1 MKFKPHFYQRIAIQR
16 LLDNPKY
23 GLLLG
28 MGLGKT
34 IITLSA
40 IAELMYNRFEVKR
53 VLLIAPK
60 QVTYTT
66 WQDEAIKFDHTRPI
80 RFSLVVGDLKERKR
94 ALESKSDVFLVNREN
109 VSWLCEYYN
118 YDLPFDMLVLDEG
131 SSFKNPRAK
140 RFRALKRARLCFDRV
155 VLLTGTPAPNSL
167 LELWPQLYLL
177 DGGERLGRT
186 ITQYRNTYFK
196 PDKTNG
202 HIVYSY
208 RLKDKNTE
216 QEIYRRIS
224 TICMSLVSETC
235 IALPGKR
242 IRTIRLKMPEP
253 IRQQYKK
260 MVRDLVLQLGDET
273 ITALNAASL
282 SNKLLQL
289 ANGCVYDEE
298 RAVHDFHDGKL
309 QALRDVLQD
318 KDGTI
323 REPALV
329 FYSFLHDKERI
340 LNCFPEARELKTA
353 EDIRDWNAGRIKVLL
368 AHPASCGYGINLQ
381 AGGRRIV
388 WYGLTW
394 SLEQYQQANARLYR
408 QGQTE
413 TVDIY
418 HLVMM
423 GTIDEQVMAAL
434 QSKKTG
440 QDALLEAVQLNLK
453 GEET

>member
-40 IAELMYNRFEVKR
+40 VAELMYNRFEVKR

-60 QVTYTT
+60 RVTYTT
-66 WQDEAIKFDHTRPI
+66 WQEESLKFDHTRML
-80 RFSLVVGDLKERKR
+80 RFSLVVGDLKERKQ
-94 ALESKSDVFLVNREN
+94 ALGAKSDVFLINREN

-118 YDLPFDMLVLDEG
+118 YDLPFDMLVLDES
-131 SSFKNPRAK
+131 SSFKNPQAK
-140 RFRALKRARLCFDRV
+140 RFRALKRARASFNRV

-177 DGGERLGRT
+177 DGGERLGKT

-202 HIVYSY
+202 HVVYSY
-208 RLKDKNTE
+208 KLKDANAE
-216 QEIYRRIS
+216 REIYRRIS
-224 TICMSLVSETC
+224 SICMSLVSETC
-235 IALPGKR
+235 ITLPDKL
-242 IRTIRLKMPEP
+242 ILTTRLRMPED
-253 IRQQYKK
+253 IKRQYKK
-260 MVRDLVLQLGDET
+260 LVRDLVLQLGDET

-289 ANGCVYDEE
+289 ANGSIYDEE
-298 RAVHDFHDGKL
+298 HTAHTIHDFKL
-309 QALRDVLQD
+309 QALQGILQE
-318 KDGTI
+318 KVQG
-323 REPALV
+323 PALV

-340 LNCFPEARELKTA
+340 LNRFPEARELKTA
-353 EDIRDWNAGRIKVLL
+353 EDIRDWNAGRIKLLL

-381 AGGRRIV
+381 AGGRTII

-408 QGQTE
+408 QGQAKQ
-413 TVDIY
+413 VRIY
-418 HLVMM
+418 HLVMT

-434 QSKKTG
+434 QSKKVG
-440 QDALLEAVQLNLK
+440 QDALLEAVRMNLK
-453 GEET
+453 GEGT